1 MPLNKPAL
9 EQAIKDIRNI
19 DVDNGEITNDELAQR
34 LADAIDSY
42 VRTGDVII
50 GGGSSAGLYKVT

>member
-1 MPLNKPAL
+1 MPLNKPSL

-34 LADAIDSY
+34 LAEAIDAY
-42 VRTGDVII
+42 VRTGDVIVS
-50 GGGSSAGLYKVT
+50 GGSSAGLYKVT